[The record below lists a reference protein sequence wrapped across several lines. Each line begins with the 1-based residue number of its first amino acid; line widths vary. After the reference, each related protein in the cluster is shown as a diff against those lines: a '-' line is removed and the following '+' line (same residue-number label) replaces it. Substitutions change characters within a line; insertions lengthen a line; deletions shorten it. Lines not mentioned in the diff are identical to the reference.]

1 MFSSNILWRAEVLG
15 VGKCFFSISSHGR
28 WRSGSHESFGEM
40 HLHFVSHARKE
51 SQKES
56 D

>member
-1 MFSSNILWRAEVLG
+1 MFFTLVVTG
-15 VGKCFFSISSHGR
+15 VGEVG
-28 WRSGSHESFGEM
+28 WRSGSNESFGEM